1 MSFAKVYSAQVN
13 LLSGQI
19 VTIEVDLSRG
29 LHSFS
34 VVGLPDKAVDESK
47 DRVSSA
53 IKNSGFQSPK
63 SKNQRII
70 VSLSPADLKKEGPF
84 FDLAI
89 AISYMLSCG
98 DLKFNPEKKIFLG
111 ELGLDGTLRR
121 IRGTLPL
128 IQEAKKQGYEEVYL
142 PKENAEEAALV
153 EGIKIFGSNN
163 LTEVVEHLAWKN
175 SAESSRV
182 LGSPRQKNAPSE
194 LEARTDQ
201 LENSLNSSKH
211 ILVQP
216 KTQIKYENKNY
227 GADFAEVRGQEGAKR
242 GLEIAAA
249 GGHNIAMY
257 GPPGTGKTMLARAF
271 SQLLPD
277 LSLDE
282 VLEITGIHSV
292 AGATRGELV
301 SAPPFRAPHHTSSYV
316 SLIGGGTYPKP
327 GEVTLAHRGVLFLD
341 EFPEFEKRVIESLR
355 QPLEDN
361 IVSISRAKASAIFP
375 SNFIL
380 VAAMNPCPCG
390 NSGSKQKACICKP
403 SDLDRY
409 KRKLSGPIMDRID
422 LWVSVGN
429 VDYKKLGGES
439 TAEKSIYIKNRVLKA
454 REIQKNRF
462 QKLGRKISTNSE
474 MNVKDLSEIVF
485 LPGKVRDL
493 LDDSAGRLAL
503 SARAYHR
510 VIKIAR
516 TIADLEGIENINEN
530 HILEAIQYRPKV
542 NN

>member
-13 LLSGQI
+13 LLRGVI

-29 LHSFS
+29 LHSFN

-47 DRVSSA
+47 DRVSGA
-53 IKNSGFQSPK
+53 IKNSGFTSPK
-63 SKNQRII
+63 AKNQKII

-89 AISYMLSCG
+89 ALSYMLAAR
-98 DLKFNPEKKIFLG
+98 DIKFNSEKKIFLG

-121 IRGTLPL
+121 IRGALPL
-128 IQEAKKQGYEEVYL
+128 AQEAKRMGFEEIYL
-142 PKENAEEAALV
+142 PKENAVEAALV
-153 EGIKIFGSNN
+153 EGIKIFGAGS
-163 LTEVVEHLAWKN
+163 LKEVVEHIDETKKPIDKDGKIEKIKKQITLQPQTKV
-175 SAESSRV
+175 SYKKET
-182 LGSPRQKNAPSE
+182 
-194 LEARTDQ
+194 ARTDF
-201 LENSLNSSKH
+201 SD
-211 ILVQP
+211 I
-216 KTQIKYENKNY
+216 
-227 GADFAEVRGQEGAKR
+227 RGQEGAKR

-277 LSLDE
+277 LDIEE

-292 AGATRGELV
+292 AGNTEGGLV
-301 SAPPFRAPHHTSSYV
+301 CFPPFRAPHHTSSYV
-316 SLIGGGTYPKP
+316 SIIGGGTYPKP

-361 IVSISRAKASAIFP
+361 IVSISRAKGTAVFP

-409 KRKLSGPIMDRID
+409 KRKLSGPIIDRID

-429 VDYKKLGGES
+429 VDFKKLGGVGS
-439 TAEKSIYIKNRVLKA
+439 GEKSEKIKERVERA

-462 QKLGRKISTNSE
+462 KKFGKDITTNSE
-474 MNVKDLSEIVF
+474 MNVKDLGTMIH
-485 LPGKVRDL
+485 LGGKVRDM
-493 LDDSAGRLAL
+493 LDDSAERLGL

-516 TIADLEGIENINEN
+516 TIADLENSGEIEEN

-542 NN
+542 NT

>member
-13 LLSGQI
+13 LLKGAI
-19 VTIEVDLSRG
+19 VTIEVDLSKG
-29 LHSFS
+29 LHTFS

-47 DRVSSA
+47 DRVSGA
-53 IKNSGFQSPK
+53 IKNSGFKSPK
-63 SKNQRII
+63 AKNQKII

-89 AISYMLSCG
+89 AVAYLLSAG
-98 DLKFNPEKKIFLG
+98 EIKFDSEKKIFLG
-111 ELGLDGTLRR
+111 ELGLDGTLRS
-121 IRGTLPL
+121 IRGALPL
-128 IQEAKKQGYEEVYL
+128 AEEAKRRGFEEIYL
-142 PKENAEEAALV
+142 PKENAVEAALV
-153 EGIKIFGSNN
+153 EGIKIFGASN
-163 LTEVVEHLAWKN
+163 LREVIEHLDIPA
-175 SAESSRV
+175 R
-182 LGSPRQKNAPSE
+182 GSEKIPKKIPS
-194 LEARTDQ
+194 
-201 LENSLNSSKH
+201 
-211 ILVQP
+211 QP
-216 KTQIKYENKNY
+216 KTNISYKKEIK
-227 GADFAEVRGQEGAKR
+227 GGDFSDIRGQETAKR

-257 GPPGTGKTMLARAF
+257 GPPGTGKTMLARVF
-271 SQLLPD
+271 SGLLPD
-277 LSLDE
+277 LSTEE

-292 AGATRGELV
+292 AGSTQGELV
-301 SAPPFRAPHHTSSYV
+301 CFPPFRAPHHTSSYV

-361 IVSISRAKASAIFP
+361 IVSISRAKGSAIFP

-390 NSGSKQKACICKP
+390 NAGSKKKACICKP

-429 VDYKKLGGES
+429 VDYKKLGGEGNG
-439 TAEKSIYIKNRVLKA
+439 EKSEKIKERVAGA

-462 QKLGRKISTNSE
+462 GKLGRKINTNSE
-474 MNVKDLSEIVF
+474 MNVKDLSGIVK
-485 LPGKVRDL
+485 LKKEVRDL
-493 LDDSAGRLAL
+493 LDDSAERLGL

-516 TIADLEGIENINEN
+516 TIADLENSPEIEGK

-542 NN
+542 NV

>member
-13 LLSGQI
+13 LLRGAI
-19 VTIEVDLSRG
+19 VTIEVDLSKG
-29 LHSFS
+29 LHAFS
-34 VVGLPDKAVDESK
+34 IVGLPDKAVDESK
-47 DRVSSA
+47 DRMSGA
-53 IKNSGFQSPK
+53 IKNSGFKSPK
-63 SKNQRII
+63 AKNQKIV

-89 AISYMLSCG
+89 AIAYLKAAG
-98 DLKFNPEKKIFLG
+98 DIKFNSEKKIFLG
-111 ELGLDGTLRR
+111 ELGLDGALRS
-121 IRGTLPL
+121 IRGALPL
-128 IQEAKKQGYEEVYL
+128 AEEAKRRGYEEIYL
-142 PKENAEEAALV
+142 PKENAIEAALV
-153 EGIKIFGSNN
+153 DGIAVFGAGS
-163 LTEVVEHLAWKN
+163 LKEVVEHIAPM
-175 SAESSRV
+175 SREIETQTPGKKA
-182 LGSPRQKNAPSE
+182 LGKKIIQ
-194 LEARTDQ
+194 
-201 LENSLNSSKH
+201 
-211 ILVQP
+211 QP
-216 KTQIKYENKNY
+216 KTKISYKKEMK
-227 GADFAEVRGQEGAKR
+227 GGDFSDIRGQEGAKR

-257 GPPGTGKTMLARAF
+257 GPPGTGKTMLARVF
-271 SQLLPD
+271 SGLLPD
-277 LSLDE
+277 LNIDE
-282 VLEITGIHSV
+282 ILEITGIHSV
-292 AGATRGELV
+292 AGNIRGELV
-301 SAPPFRAPHHTSSYV
+301 CFPPFRAPHHTSSYV
-316 SLIGGGTYPKP
+316 SIVGGGTYPKP

-361 IVSISRAKASAIFP
+361 IVSISRARGSAVFP

-390 NSGSKQKACICKP
+390 NAGSKQKTCICKP

-429 VDYKKLGGES
+429 VDYKKLGGEG
-439 TAEKSIYIKNRVLKA
+439 TGEKSEKIKERVIRA

-462 QKLGRKISTNSE
+462 KKLGRAIATNSE
-474 MNVKDLSEIVF
+474 MNVRDLGSMVK
-485 LPGKVRDL
+485 LDGKVRDL
-493 LDDSAGRLAL
+493 LDDSAEHLAL

-516 TIADLEGIENINEN
+516 TIADLENSEDVQAN

-542 NN
+542 NS

>member
-1 MSFAKVYSAQVN
+1 MSFARVYSAQVN
-13 LLSGQI
+13 LLFGQI

-29 LHSFS
+29 LNSFS

-63 SKNQRII
+63 AKNQKTI

-89 AISYMLSCG
+89 ALSYMLASG

-121 IRGTLPL
+121 IRGSLPL
-128 IQEAKKQGYEEVYL
+128 VQEAKKMGFEEIYL
-142 PKENAEEAALV
+142 PKENAVEAALV
-153 EGIKIFGSNN
+153 DGIKIFGANN
-163 LTEVVEHLAWKN
+163 LAEVVKHLGFDKT
-175 SAESSRV
+175 SKIFSGPRKGVSQTTQKSSSFIEAEG
-182 LGSPRQKNAPSE
+182 LIM
-194 LEARTDQ
+194 L
-201 LENSLNSSKH
+201 
-211 ILVQP
+211 QP
-216 KTQIKYENKNY
+216 KTEINFIKEVKSS
-227 GADFAEVRGQEGAKR
+227 DFSDVRGQEGAKR

-271 SQLLPD
+271 SGLLPD
-277 LSLDE
+277 LSTEE
-282 VLEITGIHSV
+282 VLEITGIHSA

-301 SAPPFRAPHHTSSYV
+301 FYPPFRAPHHTSSYV

-361 IVSISRAKASAIFP
+361 IISISRAKSSAIFP

-390 NSGSKQKACICKP
+390 NAGSKQKACICKP

-409 KRKLSGPIMDRID
+409 KRKLSGPIVDRID

-429 VDYKKLGGES
+429 IDYKKLGEEGNG
-439 TAEKSIYIKNRVLKA
+439 EKSESIKKRILNA
-454 REIQKNRF
+454 REIQKKRF
-462 QKLGRKISTNSE
+462 EKIGRNIKTNSE
-474 MNVKDLSEIVF
+474 MNVKDLSNVVKLNER
-485 LPGKVRDL
+485 VRNL
-493 LDDSAGRLAL
+493 LDESATQLAL

-510 VIKIAR
+510 VLKIAR
-516 TIADLEGIENINEN
+516 TIADLENSEEISSN

>member
-13 LLSGQI
+13 LLRGAI
-19 VTIEVDLSRG
+19 VTIEVDLSKG

-47 DRVSSA
+47 DRVSGA
-53 IKNSGFQSPK
+53 IKNSGFKSPK
-63 SKNQRII
+63 AKNQKIV

-89 AISYMLSCG
+89 ALSYLLAAG
-98 DLKFNPEKKIFLG
+98 DVKFDSEKKIFLG

-121 IRGTLPL
+121 VRGALPL
-128 IQEAKKQGYEEVYL
+128 TQEAKRMGFEEIYL
-142 PKENAEEAALV
+142 PKENAVEAALV
-153 EGIKIFGSNN
+153 EGIKVFGAGS
-163 LTEVVEHLAWKN
+163 LEEVVEHLSLGNPSKI
-175 SAESSRV
+175 SS
-182 LGSPRQKNAPSE
+182 GPRSSGAPHPGQTTQKSSGIAK
-194 LEARTDQ
+194 AGI
-201 LENSLNSSKH
+201 SL
-211 ILVQP
+211 QP
-216 KTQIKYENKNY
+216 KTKINY
-227 GADFAEVRGQEGAKR
+227 KKEMAGADFADIRGQEGAKR

-277 LSLDE
+277 LDIEE

-292 AGATRGELV
+292 AGNTAGELV
-301 SAPPFRAPHHTSSYV
+301 CFPPFRAPHHTSSYV
-316 SLIGGGTYPKP
+316 SIIGGGTYPKP

-361 IVSISRAKASAIFP
+361 IVSISRAKATAIFP

-390 NSGSKQKACICKP
+390 NSGSKKKACICKP
-403 SDLDRY
+403 SDFDRY
-409 KRKLSGPIMDRID
+409 KRKLSGPIIDRID

-429 VDYKKLGGES
+429 VDYKKLGGEGS
-439 TAEKSIYIKNRVLKA
+439 GEKSGRIKERVTKA

-462 QKLGRKISTNSE
+462 EKLGREITTNSE
-474 MNVKDLSEIVF
+474 MNVKDLGTMIH
-485 LPGKVRDL
+485 LDGKVRDL
-493 LDDSAGRLAL
+493 LDDSAEHLGL

-516 TIADLEGIENINEN
+516 TIADLENSPEIEEN

-542 NN
+542 NT

>member
-1 MSFAKVYSAQVN
+1 MSFARVYSAQVN
-13 LLSGQI
+13 LLSGVI

-29 LHSFS
+29 LHAFS
-34 VVGLPDKAVDESK
+34 IVGLPDKAVDESK

-53 IKNSGFQSPK
+53 IKNSGFKSPK
-63 SKNQRII
+63 AKNQKII

-89 AISYMLSCG
+89 ALSYMLAAG
-98 DLKFNPEKKIFLG
+98 DLHFNPEKKIFLG

-121 IRGTLPL
+121 IRGALPL
-128 IQEAKKQGYEEVYL
+128 VQEAKRMGFEEIFL
-142 PKENAEEAALV
+142 PNENAEEAALI
-153 EGIKIFGSNN
+153 EGVKIFGADS
-163 LTEVVEHLAWKN
+163 LTEVANHINEIDPHAK
-175 SAESSRV
+175 
-182 LGSPRQKNAPSE
+182 QKKIKE
-194 LEARTDQ
+194 
-201 LENSLNSSKH
+201 
-211 ILVQP
+211 QP
-216 KTQIKYENKNY
+216 QTKINFTKDKKVS
-227 GADFAEVRGQEGAKR
+227 DFADIRGQEGAKR
-242 GLEIAAA
+242 GLEIAAS

-271 SQLLPD
+271 AGLLPD

-282 VLEITGIHSV
+282 VLEITGIHSIS
-292 AGATRGELV
+292 GATRGELV
-301 SAPPFRAPHHTSSYV
+301 SSAPFRAPHHTSSYV
-316 SLIGGGTYPKP
+316 SLIGGGTNPKP

-341 EFPEFEKRVIESLR
+341 EFPEFEKRVLESLR

-390 NSGSKQKACICKP
+390 NLGNKQKACICRP

-422 LWVSVGN
+422 IWVSVAN
-429 VDYKKLGGES
+429 VDYKKLGEAGDG
-439 TAEKSIYIKNRVLKA
+439 EKSEKIKERVMRA
-454 REIQKNRF
+454 RKVQEERYK
-462 QKLGRKISTNSE
+462 KLGRNIKANSE
-474 MNVKDLSEIVF
+474 MNVKDIGNVVKLSAE
-485 LPGKVRDL
+485 VRKI
-493 LDDSAGRLAL
+493 LDDSAERLAL

-510 VIKIAR
+510 VLKIAR
-516 TIADLEGIENINEN
+516 TIADLDGSPDIKAT

-542 NN
+542 NT

>member
-1 MSFAKVYSAQVN
+1 MSFARVYSAQVN
-13 LLSGQI
+13 LLYGQI

-29 LHSFS
+29 LNSFS
-34 VVGLPDKAVDESK
+34 IVGLPDKAVDESK

-53 IKNSGFQSPK
+53 IKNSGYQSPK
-63 SKNQRII
+63 AKNQKII

-89 AISYMLSCG
+89 ALSYMLAAQ
-98 DLKFNPEKKIFLG
+98 DIEFNSEKKIFLG
-111 ELGLDGTLRR
+111 ELGLDGTLRG
-121 IRGTLPL
+121 IRGALPL
-128 IQEAKKQGYEEVYL
+128 VQEAKKMGFEEIFL
-142 PKENAEEAALV
+142 PKENALEAALV
-153 EGIKIFGSNN
+153 EGIKIFGAEN
-163 LTEVVEHLAWKN
+163 LSEVVEHLVTSDISKI
-175 SAESSRV
+175 SS
-182 LGSPRQKNAPSE
+182 GPRSSGAPHPGQTIQK
-194 LEARTDQ
+194 
-201 LENSLNSSKH
+201 SSDITGKSK
-211 ILVQP
+211 LLKLQP
-216 KTQIKYENKNY
+216 KTEIIFQKEFNGSNFS
-227 GADFAEVRGQEGAKR
+227 DVRGQEGAKR

-271 SQLLPD
+271 SGLLPD
-277 LSLDE
+277 LNIDE

-292 AGATRGELV
+292 AGATRGELISV
-301 SAPPFRAPHHTSSYV
+301 PPFRSPHHTSSYV

-341 EFPEFEKRVIESLR
+341 EFPEFDKRVIESLR

-361 IVSISRAKASAIFP
+361 LVSISRAKGTACFP

-390 NSGSKQKACICKP
+390 NSGSKQKACICRP

-422 LWVSVGN
+422 IWVSVGN
-429 VDYKKLGGES
+429 IDYKKLGEVGDG
-439 TAEKSIYIKNRVLKA
+439 EKSEIIKERVMRA
-454 REIQKNRF
+454 REIQKERF
-462 QKLGRKISTNSE
+462 KNFARDIKTNSE
-474 MNVKDLSEIVF
+474 MNVKDLSTMIHLDES
-485 LPGKVRDL
+485 VRNL
-493 LDDSAGRLAL
+493 LDDSAARLAL

-516 TIADLEGIENINEN
+516 TIADLENSPDIKAN

-542 NN
+542 DRS